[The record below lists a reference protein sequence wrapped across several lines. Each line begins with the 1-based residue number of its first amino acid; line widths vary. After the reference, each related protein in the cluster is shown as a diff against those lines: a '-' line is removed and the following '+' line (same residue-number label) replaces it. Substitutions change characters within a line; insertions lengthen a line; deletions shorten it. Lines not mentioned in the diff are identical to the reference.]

1 MEGEKREPGG
11 TCGRRFP
18 APLRR
23 ARRIWDN
30 ARAADGSVRRHSA
43 PRVKTMT
50 DDEALA
56 FDSESRFWRWPPMKW
71 WIRGHGRDGYSFR
84 LLLVPL
90 IVVFVLEF
98 VCVMVDALYSGIAI
112 SAAATLFLGF
122 AGFHGARYEWLVAA
136 ATTRS
141 LVKARIKQTAER
153 FSSLGV
159 GATVLAIFVSAT
171 SLSLVL
177 SGRPMLD
184 SVSKDAVSIFIAL
197 VFLPVYV
204 SGAVRK
210 LAVARIEE
218 LEALRSAAV
227 GTKLKFGRGGA
238 VRAVVVGG
246 AAGKATVSVREY
258 VALGFS
264 PSLEQLGGEPRV

>member
-18 APLRR
+18 GHFVEPGVSGTMRER
-23 ARRIWDN
+23 PTVRC
-30 ARAADGSVRRHSA
+30 DGTA

-90 IVVFVLEF
+90 VVVFVLEF

-141 LVKARIKQTAER
+141 LVKARTKQTAER

-159 GATVLAIFVSAT
+159 GATVLAIFVLAT

>member
-1 MEGEKREPGG
+1 
-11 TCGRRFP
+11 
-18 APLRR
+18 
-23 ARRIWDN
+23 
-30 ARAADGSVRRHSA
+30 
-43 PRVKTMT
+43 MT

-90 IVVFVLEF
+90 VVVFVLEF

-141 LVKARIKQTAER
+141 LVKARTKQTAER

-227 GTKLKFGRGGA
+227 GMKLKFGRGGA

-246 AAGKATVSVREY
+246 AAGKRRYPYGNTWRSVSAPRSNSS
-258 VALGFS
+258 VASRACDGASRYRYQAGKRRCAGVTARLSGHCNS
-264 PSLEQLGGEPRV
+264 KRVPPVPVGSHTALP